1 MGNKNEY
8 EHERIEKVVLS
19 QNSIE
24 EEIKIWE
31 SIKSCNYKEKSILFY
46 KTVNIDEILEQLY
59 KAKRD
64 NKVVEMSAKSLNV
77 YYYSEDERRRDEE
90 ERRRREE
97 EQRNLQK

>member
-1 MGNKNEY
+1 M
-8 EHERIEKVVLS
+8 
-19 QNSIE
+19 
-24 EEIKIWE
+24 
-31 SIKSCNYKEKSILFY
+31 
-46 KTVNIDEILEQLY
+46 EQLY